1 MNQNLQLPVKYRLLD
16 FSNDQYLGE
25 IHQRIRKELELPEW
39 YGENLDALWDS
50 LTGIMYYPADITII
64 YHPVSKKAEELRRCV
79 EEIIDVF
86 KEAEETYHEFT
97 LRLDI

>member
-1 MNQNLQLPVKYRLLD
+1 MSQNPQLPLKYRVLD
-16 FSNDQYLGE
+16 FSSYEYLGE
-25 IHQRIRKELELPEW
+25 IYQCIRKGLNWPDW
-39 YGENLDALWDS
+39 FGENLDALWDF
-50 LTGIMYYPADITII
+50 LQDYPEDVKII